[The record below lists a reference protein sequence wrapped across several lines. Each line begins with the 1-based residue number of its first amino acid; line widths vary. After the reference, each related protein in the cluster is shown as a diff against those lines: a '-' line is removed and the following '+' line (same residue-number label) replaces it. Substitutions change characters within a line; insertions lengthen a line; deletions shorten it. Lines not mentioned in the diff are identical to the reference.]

1 MIKNMKKIKFAV
13 IAMAF
18 CMKLSAQA
26 DLGINSLM
34 TPALVANGASGLLTS
49 DVSNAGF
56 TDITAGCA
64 TVTISVPSGI
74 SQITGVNPG
83 TNAVWQATNSPLTF
97 PRTSITFRNLNGVI
111 PADLTNYS
119 IVLDVQGIAL
129 GGPST
134 ITTAVAL
141 TGAFTQ
147 PGCTALGNLNT
158 GNDNSTT
165 SITVAVVTPVKLSAF
180 TVASSDCKA
189 ILKWTSETEENSR
202 QYEVERSFD
211 GRVFTSISTMPAAG
225 NSSVQRFYSFTD
237 DAPASG
243 YSYYRLKVTS
253 LNGEVTYSS
262 VLTLHSKC
270 KGTTVRLHPNPV
282 SENNNLT
289 IVTAGYTGGIRGEL
303 LTLSG
308 TVLRGFKLVNG
319 TNTLRIEGIAQGT
332 YTLRVT
338 DVSSGDAQSFKVIV
352 IKR

>member
-1 MIKNMKKIKFAV
+1 MFAV
-13 IAMAF
+13 MALAF

-34 TPALVANGASGLLTS
+34 SPPLIANGASGILTS

-83 TNAVWQATNSPLTF
+83 TDAVWQATNLPLTF

-111 PADLTNYS
+111 PADLTNYP

-147 PGCTALGNLNT
+147 AGCTGLGNLNT

-165 SITVAVVTPVKLSAF
+165 SITVTVVTPVKLSAF
-180 TVASSDCKA
+180 TASASDCKA
-189 ILKWTSETEENSR
+189 MLKWTSEQEDNSKN
-202 QYEVERSFD
+202 YEVERSFD
-211 GRVFTSISTMPAAG
+211 GRVFTSMGTLPAAG

-243 YSYYRLKVTS
+243 YSYYRLKMTS
-253 LNGEVTYSS
+253 LNGDVAYSS
-262 VLTLHSKC
+262 IITFHSKC
-270 KGTTVRLHPNPV
+270 RGTVVKLHPNPV

-289 IVTAGYTGGIRGEL
+289 VIANSYGGGIRAEL

-308 TVLRGFKLVNG
+308 TVLRSFKLVNG
-319 TNTLRIEGIAQGT
+319 TNTVRIEGIAQGT
-332 YTLRVT
+332 YSLRVT
-338 DVSSGDAQSFKVIV
+338 DAVNGQAQSFKLIV
-352 IKR
+352 VKR